1 MLVRPS
7 SKSRGFRTQAAGCQ
21 TCLLQ
26 GASRWTSLLL
36 IFSISALAQSA
47 GTLEAIRGARAE
59 ALESAEA
66 ELTSCVAVSC
76 LNVNRLSLLVGYLR
90 LSRGDA
96 TGAIGQLLSYTPP
109 ARLESVHAYYL
120 AEARFYLRDYRAAAE
135 DFRLAAQGS
144 TGWLSARAQLRR
156 GEALLAAGDSRAASP
171 ILESAASAAP
181 AAELY
186 YQRSLVR
193 RSENNLKGEREDL
206 LRIAISY
213 PSHPYV
219 ALALAR
225 IAQID
230 RRPVQF
236 TLQQRLTRARRF
248 SDGGDLES
256 ALRELSDAERER
268 LTTTQEERAELAL
281 QLEGALLGLD
291 RVSLAEAQI
300 KRARAGPPAI
310 AADALLLRARWAL
323 RKEEHSKSRAL
334 MAEIS
339 RRYAGQQAA
348 EDASFFVAWLDF
360 QDGRLERASA
370 SFARFAKRYPHSR
383 RRGDA
388 LWFRGLALITHAEY
402 VQAEAAFDTL
412 AQALPRSDF
421 VPQARYWKI
430 RCRQLRGVQKDE
442 LATRYL
448 ELTRLFPG
456 SLYAVLS
463 QERLREF
470 GEDPAPLFGQ
480 SPRTLEE
487 PTPDNLVF
495 AAELVASG
503 LLNDGRREIDDQLH
517 AVQDEEQARRL
528 GHALQRL
535 GAYGPAYA
543 LAVRWLWKS
552 GYVDHE
558 GTALALLYPRPFQNA
573 VERAS
578 ETEGVDPF
586 LAWAVMRRESTFHL
600 DAQSAANARG
610 LMQLMPSTG
619 AAIAKELSM
628 ATPTA
633 DELFIPDL
641 NIRLGVWYLT
651 QLVKRFGHPATSAAA
666 YNAGP
671 QAVAQ
676 WLEKESGKPLD
687 LFIEQ
692 MPYKETRGYV
702 RQVVADYFIYH
713 QLYGDPAKAPH
724 LSFELSKPAS
734 TGVNF

>member
-1 MLVRPS
+1 M
-7 SKSRGFRTQAAGCQ
+7 
-21 TCLLQ
+21 
-26 GASRWTSLLL
+26 LLL
-36 IFSISALAQSA
+36 LSISALAQSA
-47 GTLEAIRGARAE
+47 GTLEAIRGVRSDALERAE
-59 ALESAEA
+59 AD
-66 ELTSCVAVSC
+66 LTSCIAVSC

-96 TGAIGQLLSYTPP
+96 TGALGQLSSHSPP
-109 ARLESVHAYYL
+109 PRLESAHAYYL
-120 AEARFYLRDYRAAAE
+120 GEARFYLRDYRAAAE

-144 TGWLSARAQLRR
+144 TGWLTARAQLRR
-156 GEALLAAGDSRAASP
+156 GEALLAAGDFRGASP
-171 ILESAASAAP
+171 LLESAASAAP
-181 AAELY
+181 APELY
-186 YQRSLVR
+186 YERSLVR

-206 LRIAISY
+206 LRIATSY

-230 RRPVQF
+230 RHPVQF
-236 TLQQRLTRARRF
+236 ALHQRLTRARRF

-256 ALRELSDAERER
+256 ALRELTDAEGAR
-268 LTTTQEERAELAL
+268 LATTPEERAELAR
-281 QLEGALLGLD
+281 QLAGVLLALD
-291 RVSLAEAQI
+291 RVSPAETQI
-300 KRARAGPPAI
+300 KRARAGPPSI
-310 AADALLLRARWAL
+310 AADALLVRARWAL
-323 RKEEHSKSRAL
+323 RKEEHSKASTL
-334 MAEIS
+334 MAEIA
-339 RRYAGQQAA
+339 RRYPAEAAA
-348 EDASFFVAWLDF
+348 EEASFFVAWLDF
-360 QDGRLERASA
+360 QDGRFERASA
-370 SFARFAKRYPHSR
+370 RFARFAKRYPHSR
-383 RRGDA
+383 RMGDA
-388 LWFRGLALITHAEY
+388 LWLRGLALVLVAEY
-402 VQAEAAFDTL
+402 AQAEAAFDSL
-412 AQALPRSDF
+412 ARALPRSDF
-421 VPQARYWKI
+421 VPQARYWKV
-430 RCRQLRGVQKDE
+430 RCQQLRSVHKDE

-463 QERLREF
+463 QERLREL
-470 GEDPAPLFGQ
+470 GENPPPLFGQ
-480 SPRTLEE
+480 TPRALEQ
-487 PTPDNLVF
+487 PAPDNLAF
-495 AAELVASG
+495 AADLVAGG
-503 LLNDGRREIDDQLH
+503 LLGDARREIDDQLH
-517 AVQDEEQARRL
+517 EVQGEEQARRL

-552 GYVDHE
+552 AYVDQE
-558 GTALALLYPRPFQNA
+558 GTALALLYPRPFPDA
-573 VERAS
+573 VERAA
-578 ETEGVDPF
+578 EAEGVDRY
-586 LAWAVMRRESTFHL
+586 LVWAVMRRESTFHP

-619 AAIAKELSM
+619 ASIAKELSM

-641 NIRLGVWYLT
+641 NIRLGIWYLT
-651 QLVKRFGHPATSAAA
+651 QLVKRFGHPAATAAA

-671 QAVAQ
+671 QVVAQ
-676 WLEKESGKPLD
+676 WLEKYSGQPLD

-724 LSFELSKPAS
+724 LSFELSPPTR